1 MVMLP
6 TVGLGFVIAVLRSRL
21 GRRRL
26 SPPRLHCSGLVP
38 VAFLPQA
45 VAFYLPGLFRLPD
58 VWAPVGL
65 ITSQMGLLVFA
76 GVNRR
81 HAGVRVMGIGL
92 ALNMLV
98 ITLNGGWMPI
108 SPETLV
114 RLEPLTT
121 AEGWSVGSRYGT
133 SKDMVLPTTQ
143 THLPWLADRF
153 VLPLEGPCRVAFSI
167 GDVIVVLGALRF
179 TWALVGRPHDAH
191 R

>member
-6 TVGLGFVIAVLRSRL
+6 TVGLGFVGAVLRSRL

-26 SPPRLHCSGLVP
+26 PPPCLHGLGLVSA
-38 VAFLPQA
+38 AFLPQA
-45 VAFYLPGLFRLPD
+45 VAFYLPGLLQLPD
-58 VWAPVGL
+58 MWASVGL
-65 ITSQMGLLVFA
+65 IVSQMGLLIFA
-76 GVNRR
+76 GINRHHTGMR
-81 HAGVRVMGIGL
+81 AMGIGL

-121 AEGWSVGSRYGT
+121 AEDWAVGSRFGT
-133 SKDMVLPTTQ
+133 SKDKVLPSTQ
-143 THLPWLADRF
+143 THLAWLADRF

-167 GDVIVVLGALRF
+167 CHGLDI
-179 TWALVGRPHDAH
+179 
-191 R
+191 